1 MENKTFDIYINP
13 YYFRISKPL
22 NNNSTQ
28 IYCLIH
34 GWSGN
39 EKSMSIFSSAIPDDS
54 VIIFPRGPLQLA
66 ENEYAWVDV
75 RNNTKPTFKDY
86 SKISLELFNSIQE
99 LIQSINQQPANEK
112 INLVGFSQG
121 AAISAVLSILIPEK
135 FDKVALLSGF
145 LPSIPPTLDPAT
157 LSSIQYYIAHGTQD
171 KLVGFE
177 KALKLKNYL
186 EEYNATTK
194 FCQEDL
200 GHKIGTACL
209 KNLNLFFKT

>member
-1 MENKTFDIYINP
+1 MDNKTFDIYINP
-13 YYFRISKPL
+13 YYFRINKTL
-22 NNNSTQ
+22 NINSPQ

-39 EKSMSIFSSAIPDDS
+39 EKSMSIFSSAIPDGS
-54 VIIFPRGPLQLA
+54 FIVFPRGPLKLG
-66 ENEYAWVDV
+66 ENEYGWADI
-75 RNNTKPTFKDY
+75 RNNPIPTFKDY
-86 SKISLELFNSIQE
+86 SKISLDLFSSIQE
-99 LIQSINQQPANEK
+99 LIKSENLQPENEK
-112 INLVGFSQG
+112 FNLIGFSQG
-121 AAISAVLSILIPEK
+121 AAICAVLSILLPEK

-145 LPSIPPTLDPAT
+145 LPANPPTLEPAT
-157 LSSIQYYIAHGTQD
+157 LSSIYYYIAHGTQD

-186 EEYNATTK
+186 KEYNATIK

-209 KNLNLFFKT
+209 KNLNLIFKT

>member
-13 YYFRISKPL
+13 YYFKISKPL

-39 EKSMSIFSSAIPDDS
+39 EKSMSIFSSSIPDDS
-54 VIIFPRGPLQLA
+54 VVIFPRGPLQLA
-66 ENEYAWVDV
+66 ENEYAWVDI
-75 RNNTKPTFKDY
+75 RNTTKPTFEDY
-86 SKISLELFNSIQE
+86 SKISLELIKSIQE
-99 LIQSINQQPANEK
+99 LIPSINLQLANEK

-121 AAISAVLSILIPEK
+121 AAICTVLSILLPEK
-135 FDKVALLSGF
+135 FNKVALLSGF
-145 LPSIPPTLDPAT
+145 LPAKPPTLEPAT
-157 LSSIQYYIAHGTQD
+157 LSSIHYYIAHGTQD
-171 KLVGFE
+171 KLVEFE
-177 KALKLKNYL
+177 KALELKNYL
-186 EEYNATTK
+186 EEYNSITK

-200 GHKIGTACL
+200 GHKIGSACL